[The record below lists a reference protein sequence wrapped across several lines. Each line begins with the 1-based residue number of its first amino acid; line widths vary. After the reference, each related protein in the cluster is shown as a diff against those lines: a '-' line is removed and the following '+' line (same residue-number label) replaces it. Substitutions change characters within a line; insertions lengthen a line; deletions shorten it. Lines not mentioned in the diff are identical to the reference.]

1 MYCRSRI
8 IPLSVILVLFIG
20 IFGCGLKPSP
30 GIPADITAE
39 KLLTVLERRA
49 EALRDFSGRAK
60 TLATVHGENES
71 AIVTINY
78 MKPDR
83 FRAHIK
89 GAFGIVLAVITSDP
103 DLFQVY
109 VPSIKG
115 DFVIGRDE
123 DVANIFVPEIEFDFG
138 KLTSLFTGSLPSAA
152 DRADSHITI
161 SIMQGRALLAIER
174 GEEIRMYTVEGLD
187 MLIVEEKLISNGR
200 DVRKITYSDYV
211 TSGNTA
217 FPRKISISEK
227 DKELKLSFSK
237 IAVNKG
243 LTEKDISFTL
253 PSNAERYFIEKT
265 QIP

>member
-1 MYCRSRI
+1 MYCRLRI
-8 IPLSVILVLFIG
+8 IPLSVVVVLFIG
-20 IFGCGLKPSP
+20 INGCGLKPSP

-39 KLLTVLERRA
+39 KVLTVLESRA
-49 EALRDFSGRAK
+49 EELRDFSGRAK
-60 TLATVHGENES
+60 ALATVHGENES

-83 FRAHIK
+83 FRVNIK
-89 GAFGIVLAVITSDP
+89 GAFGIVLAMITTEP
-103 DLFQVY
+103 DSFQVY
-109 VPSIKG
+109 VPSLKG
-115 DFVIGRDE
+115 YFIVGRDE
-123 DVANIFVPEIEFDFG
+123 DVMDLLVPEIEFDFG
-138 KLTSLFTGSLPSAA
+138 KLVSLFTGPLPSAE

-161 SIMQGRALLAIER
+161 STMQNRALLTIEK
-174 GEEIRMYTVEGLD
+174 GEEIRMYTVQGPD
-187 MLIVEEKLISNGR
+187 MLIVEEKLISSGR
-200 DVRKITYSDYV
+200 DVWKITYSDYV

-217 FPRKISISEK
+217 FPRTIAISEN

-243 LTEKDISFTL
+243 LTEKDISFNL